1 MSDMNHV
8 NDGRTDAHLD
18 ALDALD
24 AAELWQPEGDNG
36 DGFPLSYDEWLA
48 ARLANGQPAGEF
60 DEYLEALGQTAQEP
74 GACPFCGGNIRGLN
88 WFYHCDG
95 CGFNWSNLEQINFDR
110 AGVESRNGTA

>member
-1 MSDMNHV
+1 MTDLNHV
-8 NDGRTDAHLD
+8 NDERTDAHLD
-18 ALDALD
+18 DID
-24 AAELWQPEGDNG
+24 GPAADWMPGG
-36 DGFPLSYDEWLA
+36 DGFALSYNEWLA

-60 DEYLEALGQTAQEP
+60 DEYLEALGQTVQEP

>member
-1 MSDMNHV
+1 MTHV
-8 NDGRTDAHLD
+8 NDGRTDEYLSG
-18 ALDALD
+18 LD
-24 AAELWQPEGDNG
+24 AAELWQPEGD
-36 DGFPLSYDEWLA
+36 GFPLSYNEWLA

-60 DEYLEALGQTAQEP
+60 DEYLKALGQTAQEP
-74 GACPFCGGNIRGLN
+74 GVCPFCGGNIRGLN